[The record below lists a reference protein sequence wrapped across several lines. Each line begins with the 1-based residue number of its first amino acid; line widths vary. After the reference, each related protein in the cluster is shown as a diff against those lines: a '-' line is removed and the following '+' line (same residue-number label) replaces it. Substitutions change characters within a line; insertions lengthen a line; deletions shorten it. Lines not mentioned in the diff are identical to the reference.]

1 MPRLLASLLA
11 SLLAASAFAQSYPSK
26 PVRVIVPYGPGGST
40 DLNGRAI
47 AAKLQEALGQSFVV
61 ENKPGASAMIGAAE
75 VARAAPDGHTLLVGS
90 PQPIILNPLF
100 FKEMPY
106 AAETAFA
113 PVAITLLSP
122 NYILVD
128 PSTPVHT
135 VPDLI
140 AWAKANPGKVFYASS
155 GNGSSG
161 HLTGLLLN
169 KLGGIDM
176 QHIGYKGSA
185 GAVAD
190 VIAGRIPVL
199 IDQPV
204 PAISHVRAGK
214 LRAVATGTVTRVP
227 ALPNLQTVQEQG
239 LAGFESSTWF
249 GFFAP
254 AGTPRTA
261 IDRLWGEIQKIVKM
275 PDVRDK
281 FEPAGYLMGSIGPD
295 EAAAKIRTERG
306 KWTQLVR
313 EAGVKPE

>member
-1 MPRLLASLLA
+1 
-11 SLLAASAFAQSYPSK
+11 
-26 PVRVIVPYGPGGST
+26 
-40 DLNGRAI
+40 
-47 AAKLQEALGQSFVV
+47 
-61 ENKPGASAMIGAAE
+61 
-75 VARAAPDGHTLLVGS
+75 
-90 PQPIILNPLF
+90 
-100 FKEMPY
+100 MPY
-106 AAETAFA
+106 NAETAFT

-122 NYILVD
+122 NYIIVD

-135 VPDLI
+135 VADLI
-140 AWAKANPGKVFYASS
+140 SWAKANPGKVFYASS

-190 VIAGRIPVL
+190 VIAGRVPVL

-214 LRAVATGTVTRVP
+214 LRAVATGTTTRVP

-254 AGTPRTA
+254 AGTPRAA

-275 PDVRDK
+275 PDVREK

-295 EAAAKIRTERG
+295 EAAARIKAERG
-306 KWTQLVR
+306 KWSQLVR

>member
-261 IDRLWGEIQKIVKM
+261 IDRLWGEIQKIVRL